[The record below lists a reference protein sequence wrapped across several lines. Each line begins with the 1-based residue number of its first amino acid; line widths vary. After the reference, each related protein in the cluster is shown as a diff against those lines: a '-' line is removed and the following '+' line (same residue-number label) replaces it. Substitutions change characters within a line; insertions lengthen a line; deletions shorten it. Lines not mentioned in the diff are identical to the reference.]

1 MLGYEIL
8 SNQGDYCASATIILS
23 GIGFLVSMISMYYH
37 GMNKCGGTTDWSS
50 IPILKWVRV
59 GLVWEQRLSY
69 GKYSDYQMDISY
81 TYKWLNTHQEMGF
94 VQDNPPAKVTII
106 CSPGMRKAVDK
117 IILNMPKE
125 TYN

>member
-1 MLGYEIL
+1 VLGYEIL

-37 GMNKCGGTTDWSS
+37 GMGWNNM
-50 IPILKWVRV
+50 PVLKWVRV

-69 GKYSDYQMDISY
+69 GKYSEYQMDDQY
-81 TYKWLNTHQEMGF
+81 TYKWMPQQQEMGF
-94 VQDNPPAKVTII
+94 IQDNPPAECCVI
-106 CSPGMRKAVDK
+106 CSPGMRERANE
-117 IILNMPKE
+117 IIAAMPKE